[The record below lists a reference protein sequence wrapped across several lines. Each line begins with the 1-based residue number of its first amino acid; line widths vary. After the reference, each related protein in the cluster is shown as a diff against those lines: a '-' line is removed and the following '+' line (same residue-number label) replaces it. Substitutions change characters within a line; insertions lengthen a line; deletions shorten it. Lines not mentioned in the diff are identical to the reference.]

1 MSIDGGSSNESCF
14 RNCIDGDNTT
24 APPPPI
30 SKHQDLLNQYAP
42 VKSSVPHN
50 VLSAKR
56 SHNRQVILSK
66 RRIGKGR
73 YAVSDDDNM
82 ESPPP
87 STRRTLDG
95 ATPRKHPKKPSRQA
109 SESSFA
115 SERSSVKSKSS
126 KSLTEP
132 GQIMDDP
139 KPEVDEF
146 ELRTTIEE
154 TIKSMQIVPDHVLQ
168 LAVNETF
175 QNMKMNKQQKNNFPP
190 IVKTTIERHMP
201 PDEIR
206 KFYQQDDLLSDQQ
219 YTKVK
224 GYLLNTTALATTALA
239 SLHIDKIGTKYLHE
253 KMKDFVSSPA
263 NRSSFDEVGQY
274 IKGTIFDSPVFSI
287 GSSIAGV
294 FREAHEQEMNEKKNL
309 ATIDEEDVDF
319 RDDRMTTPI
328 ASMESTLKDFKQR
341 NGGILNSMPP
351 SLLKK
356 KPTTETS

>member
-24 APPPPI
+24 APPPPV
-30 SKHQDLLNQYAP
+30 SKHQNLLAQYAP
-42 VKSSVPHN
+42 VKSSAPQN

-66 RRIGKGR
+66 KRIGKGR
-73 YAVSDDDNM
+73 YAVSDDDM
-82 ESPPP
+82 ESPAP

-95 ATPRKHPKKPSRQA
+95 ATPRKHPKRKPSRHD

-115 SERSSVKSKSS
+115 SEQSSVKSKSS
-126 KSLTEP
+126 KSLAEP
-132 GQIMDDP
+132 GQLVDEP
-139 KPEVDEF
+139 KPELDEY

-175 QNMKMNKQQKNNFPP
+175 QNMKMNRQQKNNFPP

-253 KMKDFVSSPA
+253 KMKDFVNSPA

-294 FREAHEQEMNEKKNL
+294 FREAHEQEMNEKRNL
-309 ATIDEEDVDF
+309 STIEEEDDLTT
-319 RDDRMTTPI
+319 DHISTPI
-328 ASMESTLKDFKQR
+328 VSMESTIKDFKKR

-356 KPTTETS
+356 KPTIET